1 MAGILICLSS
11 PLQLSDVRSSLHGS
25 VRTAGFCL
33 LSHCMSATCSI
44 SPLSF
49 ILEHLTVEILSPG
62 KQTCEHWDMTKI
74 RNSMS
79 FTKKTLV
86 PFHFYTNF
94 FNIFELKVAGI
105 PMYTT
110 NLLAN

>member
-33 LSHCMSATCSI
+33 LSHCMSVTCSI

>member
-1 MAGILICLSS
+1 MISNCLGNNKCGQVFNITCMAGTLICLSS

-62 KQTCEHWDMTKI
+62 KQTCEH
-74 RNSMS
+74 
-79 FTKKTLV
+79 
-86 PFHFYTNF
+86 
-94 FNIFELKVAGI
+94 
-105 PMYTT
+105 
-110 NLLAN
+110 